1 MKLFLECKRKFLDI
15 ILICLKIR
23 AFRDPGSPVVKTPRY
38 YSYDSNVVA
47 FNIVLEVYEIVLIS
61 FNSFF
66 FWIIFAIL
74 GPLHLYL
81 NFSKNLLIS
90 PQKSSG
96 ITIFRHIALTL
107 KSNLWRTSILL
118 IFNLETEKKYHC
130 IYLVDHCFSVTKSC
144 QTLLLPNGPYN
155 PPCSLVHGI
164 SQARILGWVVIS
176 FSLGFSQPRN

>member
-1 MKLFLECKRKFLDI
+1 MAVTHFDSGI
-15 ILICLKIR
+15 ILYFDISKHKFSKFILL
-23 AFRDPGSPVVKTPRY
+23 FR
-38 YSYDSNVVA
+38 
-47 FNIVLEVYEIVLIS
+47 
-61 FNSFF
+61 
-66 FWIIFAIL
+66 IILAIL

-118 IFNLETEKKYHC
+118 ILNLKTKKIYHC

-155 PPCSLVHGI
+155 PPCSLVHGS
-164 SQARILGWVVIS
+164 SQAKILEWVAIS
-176 FSLGFSQPRN
+176 FSLGFSQPRNWNCVSCIGR